1 MNGFY
6 NKVLHIDLRQRSFE
20 EETTDK
26 VSLHWKYDY

>member
-6 NKVLHIDLRQRSFE
+6 NKVLHINQRSFE
-20 EETTDK
+20 EETIDK